1 MNTQQLEMKLHAMSD
16 RISSL
21 EHKIEMLNKKLEKKS
36 ETTPIDRNYRGFGE

>member
-21 EHKIEMLNKKLEKKS
+21 EHKIEILNKKLEKKS
-36 ETTPIDRNYRGFGE
+36 ETDPIDRNYRGFGE